1 MLWFWYR
8 LWFDVCL
15 DTAYNYPLALIARP
29 IYSPTH
35 APKVPKATQALPEQM
50 EYG

>member
-29 IYSPTH
+29 VNPFTH
-35 APKVPKATQALPEQM
+35 APKTLQALQEQM

>member
-15 DTAYNYPLALIARP
+15 DTAYSYPLALIARP
-29 IYSPTH
+29 VCPFTH
-35 APKVPKATQALPEQM
+35 APKVLPEQM